1 MLRTVTESVRELTH
15 ADFAYVVRSAP
26 HGPELEVVE
35 SAGSGAPAQYE
46 MIRALPLS
54 APPGRLVL
62 PLSLDGMH
70 LGVLVADGISI
81 APTPESE
88 RELELLTAMA
98 ALALQNQVL
107 VVETQRL
114 AVQQAE
120 RQFRLLS
127 GTIYHLKNT
136 LAIASEYSQLLQLD
150 DEVSDGQREYLRRS
164 QRSIATALRLLS
176 ELHELGRT
184 ETGDVVLQREPLNVV
199 ALIRDILRDYRLST
213 ATTGIRFDLETPFV
227 PLINTDPDC
236 VRQVVDTL
244 LSNAVR
250 YSPADAQITVKL
262 SVRSGRR
269 AGDPAQW
276 LRIDVNDSG
285 PGVAEREAVFEEIQ
299 RVERKGPPGF
309 RLAISR
315 RIARLLGGDLTLET
329 GRDSGSTFSLW
340 LPLGGE
346 EP

>member
-15 ADFAYVVRSAP
+15 AEFAYVVRSAP
-26 HGPELEVVE
+26 HGVELEVVE
-35 SAGSGAPAQYE
+35 STGAGAPAQYE
-46 MIRALPLS
+46 MIRALPQS
-54 APPGRLVL
+54 SPPERLVL
-62 PLSLDGMH
+62 PLALDGMH
-70 LGVLVADGISI
+70 LGVLVADGIT
-81 APTPESE
+81 AVPTAETE
-88 RELELLTAMA
+88 RELELLTSMA
-98 ALALQNQVL
+98 ALALQNQLL
-107 VVETQRL
+107 VTETQRL
-114 AVQQAE
+114 ATQQAH

-136 LAIASEYSQLLQLD
+136 LAIASEYSQLMQLD
-150 DEVSDGQREYLRRS
+150 GEVSESQREYLRRS
-164 QRSIATALRLLS
+164 QRSISTALRLLS

-184 ETGDVVLQREPLNVV
+184 DMGDVVLQREPLNVV
-199 ALIRDILRDYRLST
+199 ALIRDILRDYKLST
-213 ATTGIRFDLETPFV
+213 ATTGIRFDLESPFV

-236 VRQVVDTL
+236 VRQIVDTL

-250 YSPADAQITVKL
+250 YSPADAHITVRL

-276 LRIDVNDSG
+276 LRIDVSDNG
-285 PGVAEREAVFEEIQ
+285 PGVAERDAVFEEVQ

-329 GRDSGSTFSLW
+329 GRDTGSTFSLW
-340 LPLGGE
+340 LPLDH
-346 EP
+346 P